1 MSAIKNKAQFTA
13 VTRWMIT
20 DYAEASPAERERIL
34 ENFDRLARENCG
46 DAYDE
51 AVAAIEAERLQFLG
65 K

>member
-1 MSAIKNKAQFTA
+1 MSAIKTKALFTA

-20 DYAEASPAERERIL
+20 DYAEASPAERIF
-34 ENFDRLARENCG
+34 ENFDRLAHENCG
-46 DAYDE
+46 DAYDQ